1 VSTPS
6 GSQHH
11 DDVRAVLAEHIPEVA
26 DHRIEIMAIARAG
39 GAIKVAAKPHSPA
52 VNPFT
57 PFLAHSRRLS
67 DISAR
72 LGGDKIAIVEHHD
85 DPIRYVSNAF
95 RPIPVISATVLAD
108 KARRIRIVVARGKD
122 YARALGKAGANVQL
136 VRDLTGWNVT
146 ICTDDCVGR
155 LHFHNPSGTPSSP
168 VANVA
173 SLTDPE
179 FLALVRENAGPSA
192 RHAPTWERLMS
203 PALVSRTRDALVHL
217 VRTLESQRDP
227 QGGYT
232 AQQSQRRGELE
243 TALTV
248 ATPTYKDT
256 LRQHCEDIAFYRG
269 HIRQLATAMATHR
282 DALDAADRGD
292 ADTALWRLLDV
303 LTIPDGED
311 RTLTTLTTMLT
322 GPWSQ
327 PLAPQHF
334 PA

>member
-1 VSTPS
+1 MSTPS

-26 DHRIEIMAIARAG
+26 DHRIGIMAIARAG
-39 GAIKVAAKPHSPA
+39 GAIKIAVKPQSAA

-57 PFLAHSRRLS
+57 PFLAHSGRLS

-72 LGGDKIAIVEHHD
+72 LAGDKLAIVEYQD

-95 RPIPVISATVLAD
+95 RPVPVISATILAD
-108 KARRIRIVVARGKD
+108 SARRIRIVVARGKD
-122 YARALGKAGANVQL
+122 YARALGKSGANVQL

-173 SLTDPE
+173 ALTDPE
-179 FLALVRENAGPSA
+179 FLALVRENTAPSA

-203 PALVSRTRDALVHL
+203 PALVSRTRDALLHL
-217 VRTLESQRDP
+217 VRALESQRDP
-227 QGGYT
+227 HRGYT
-232 AQQSQRRGELE
+232 AQQSQRRSELE
-243 TALTV
+243 AALTV

-256 LRQHCEDIAFYRG
+256 LRQHSEDIAFYRR

-282 DALDAADRGD
+282 DALDTAARNA
-292 ADTALWRLLDV
+292 ADTALWKLLDV
-303 LTIPDGED
+303 LSIPDGED
-311 RTLTTLTTMLT
+311 RTLTTLTAMLT

-327 PLAPQHF
+327 PPAPQHF

>member
-1 VSTPS
+1 MSTPS

-11 DDVRAVLAEHIPEVA
+11 DDVRDVLAEHIPEVA
-26 DHRIEIMAIARAG
+26 DRRIDIVAVARTG
-39 GAIKVAAKPHSPA
+39 GAIKIAVKPQTPA
-52 VNPFT
+52 TNAFT

-72 LGGDKIAIVEHHD
+72 LGGNVTIVEYHD
-85 DPIRYVSNAF
+85 DPIRYVGNAF
-95 RPIPVISATVLAD
+95 RPVPVISADVLALET
-108 KARRIRIVVARGKD
+108 RRIRIVVARGKD
-122 YARALGKAGANVQL
+122 YARALGKAGANVQM

-173 SLTDPE
+173 SLTDSE
-179 FLALVRENAGPSA
+179 FLALVRENAGPAA

-203 PALVSRTRDALVHL
+203 PALVSRTRDALMHL
-217 VRTLESQRDP
+217 VRALEGQRDP
-227 QGGYT
+227 RRGYT

-243 TALTV
+243 AALTV
-248 ATPTYKDT
+248 ATPAYKDT
-256 LRQHCEDIAFYRG
+256 LRQHSEDIAFYRR

-282 DALDAADRGD
+282 DALDVAARSA
-292 ADTALWRLLDV
+292 ADTALWKLLDV
-303 LTIPDGED
+303 LTVPDGED
-311 RTLTTLTTMLT
+311 RTLTTLAAMLT
-322 GPWSQ
+322 GPWRQ
-327 PLAPQHF
+327 TPAPQHF

>member
-1 VSTPS
+1 MSTPS

-11 DDVRAVLAEHIPEVA
+11 ADVRAVLAKHIPEVA
-26 DHRIEIMAIARAG
+26 DHRLDIMAIARAG
-39 GAIKVAAKPHSPA
+39 GAIKVAVKPQSPA

-67 DISAR
+67 DISAD
-72 LGGDKIAIVEHHD
+72 LGGDKLAIVEYHH

-95 RPIPVISATVLAD
+95 RPIPVISATLLTD
-108 KARRIRIVVARGKD
+108 SARRIRIVVARGKD

-136 VRDLTGWNVT
+136 IRDLTGWNIT
-146 ICTDDCVGR
+146 ICTDDCVGH

-168 VANVA
+168 VTNVA
-173 SLTDPE
+173 SLTDPA
-179 FLALVRENAGPSA
+179 FLALVRENTAPSA

-203 PALVSRTRDALVHL
+203 PALISRTRDALVHL
-217 VRTLESQRDP
+217 VRALESQRDP
-227 QGGYT
+227 QRGYT

-243 TALTV
+243 AALAV

-256 LRQHCEDIAFYRG
+256 LRQHTEDIAIYRR
-269 HIRQLATAMATHR
+269 HIRHLAAAMATHR
-282 DALDAADRGD
+282 DALEADARSP
-292 ADTALWRLLDV
+292 ADTALWKLLDV

-311 RTLTTLTTMLT
+311 RTLTTLTAMLT
-322 GPWSQ
+322 GPWRQ
-327 PLAPQHF
+327 PTAPQHF